1 MPCVYIGNREW
12 YPIEFLFQAQEK
24 ASHPDEKQKKDQN
37 KIKLKYYDEIAGFHR
52 SVHIRKSYQKL
63 AGLLQ
68 NDPNQDL
75 LRQFGIMRIDE
86 PITLRAKVLPE
97 PKLSFENQ
105 EAHLND
111 GKWNL
116 ENKKFKR

>member
-1 MPCVYIGNREW
+1 MPCVYIGKGEW

-24 ASHPDEKQKKDQN
+24 ASHPNLNEM
-37 KIKLKYYDEIAGFHR
+37 KLKYYDEIAGFHR

-68 NDPNQDL
+68 NDPNHDL

-97 PKLSFENQ
+97 PKLSFANQ
-105 EAHLND
+105 EAHIND

-116 ENKKFKR
+116 MNKKFKR